1 MSPSSGKP
9 ARKERSEGF
18 LKYFRNTSWLFVD
31 KVVRLGAVLIT
42 SIFVTRYLGPE
53 LFGQLNYASAFVG
66 IFFALTAMGLDDI
79 LIRDIVRRPDRRDQL
94 MGTAA
99 AIKLGGAVVLFI
111 TVMTLAFAKNMDTT
125 TIMMVFLIASAEFLK
140 PLVVV
145 EQYFYS
151 QVKGRTAAQVNMI
164 TVIIASLFRLGLIVV
179 HAPLVWFAW
188 AYIIEMGAS
197 AIGFLIAYRRE
208 GSTWKNWRYS
218 KETALYLLRQSWP
231 LVIYGLALY
240 VQAKIDQV
248 MIGDSCTCWPPNIR
262 RRRLSRW
269 WSRSP
274 PPRWSV
280 SRCRSSRWCR
290 CGACRGT
297 RRDRERPRLGGGVS
311 GSVCDSA
318 V

>member
-111 TVMTLAFAKNMDTT
+111 TVMTLAFAKNM
-125 TIMMVFLIASAEFLK
+125 AS
-140 PLVVV
+140 P
-145 EQYFYS
+145 
-151 QVKGRTAAQVNMI
+151 
-164 TVIIASLFRLGLIVV
+164 
-179 HAPLVWFAW
+179 
-188 AYIIEMGAS
+188 
-197 AIGFLIAYRRE
+197 
-208 GSTWKNWRYS
+208 
-218 KETALYLLRQSWP
+218 
-231 LVIYGLALY
+231 
-240 VQAKIDQV
+240 
-248 MIGDSCTCWPPNIR
+248 
-262 RRRLSRW
+262 
-269 WSRSP
+269 RS
-274 PPRWSV
+274 
-280 SRCRSSRWCR
+280 
-290 CGACRGT
+290 
-297 RRDRERPRLGGGVS
+297 
-311 GSVCDSA
+311 
-318 V
+318 